1 MQDLIK
7 LLHLAGAIVW
17 LGGMTFMLVALRP
30 AAHALLQP
38 PQRLPLIAAVV
49 ARFFVAVWLSVAALL
64 FSGLAM
70 LLAAG
75 MKGAPL
81 GWHLM
86 LGIGLLMFLVF
97 GHLHFGPWR
106 RMKLAV
112 AAADWPEG
120 GRRMGQV
127 TLLVK
132 LNFVLGWVAVAAVVL
147 VH

>member
-38 PQRLPLIAAVV
+38 PQRLPLIAAAVS
-49 ARFFVAVWLSVAALL
+49 RFFVAVWLSVVALL
-64 FSGLAM
+64 FTGLAM
-70 LLAAG
+70 LLAVG

-86 LGIGLLMFLVF
+86 LGIGMLMFLVF
-97 GHLHFGPWR
+97 GHIYFGPWR
-106 RMKLAV
+106 RVKLAV
-112 AAADWPEG
+112 AACDWPEG